1 MHLFKQSADRSQWS
15 TRKFKFNWHIER

>member
-15 TRKFKFNWHIER
+15 TRRFKFKWHIER